1 MLHKIFIVGLW
12 LLNEHNYILTSER
25 LKKYS
30 LMTMIFL
37 HSEITIEWH
46 LI

>member
-1 MLHKIFIVGLW
+1 MLHKIFIVSLW
-12 LLNEHNYILTSER
+12 LLNEHNHILTSER
-25 LKKYS
+25 VKTYLLKT
-30 LMTMIFL
+30 LNIL